1 MHPDGGGHI
10 ALFYRAEA
18 DYLSSVATFIEA
30 GLAAGE
36 AAFIAV
42 PGPKISPLQDTLGAQ
57 ASSVAFADMT
67 EMGRNP
73 AWIIPRVQ
81 EFIDSSAGRPVRY
94 VGEPIWAERT
104 PGELRE
110 ATRHEALINL
120 AFSGAPATILC
131 PYDTRRLSRPVLA
144 DAECTHPAL
153 QRSGEVTRSGRY
165 CGPDELPPEVDG
177 PLAPGPP
184 DAASL
189 TYRADLSG
197 VRALAGREASR
208 AGLPPR
214 RAADLVL
221 AVSEIA
227 ANTIRHT
234 GAHGTLRVWHDPRE
248 VVCEL
253 SDPGH
258 IEDPLAGRRRPV
270 PGSPGGHGLWIT
282 HQACDLVELRSGP
295 RGTTIRLH
303 MDRGAGR
310 LPQTRARRPWPA
322 GHFKSNCGFFV
333 CRTAILDMLFP
344 AVPTTQACTRRPAY
358 SHNVRR
364 AGAWRRHRRSSPPRA
379 SRLFTL
385 LASRGDG
392 RRSREHIC
400 REEPDK

>member
-1 MHPDGGGHI
+1 MHPGDGGHI
-10 ALFYRAEA
+10 ALFYRTEP
-18 DYLSSVATFIEA
+18 DYLSSVAAFIQK

-36 AAFIAV
+36 PAFVAV
-42 PGPKISPLQDTLGAQ
+42 PGHKIGPLRDALGTQ
-57 ASSVAFADMT
+57 AGSVAFADMT

-81 EFIDSSAGRPVRY
+81 AFIDAGGGRHVWY

-153 QRSGEVTRSGRY
+153 QRSGAVTPSARY
-165 CGPDELPPEVDG
+165 CGPDELPPQVDG
-177 PLAPGPP
+177 PLPPGPP

-189 TYRADLSG
+189 TYRTDLSG
-197 VRALAGREASR
+197 VRALAGREASH

-234 GAHGTLRVWHDPRE
+234 GGHGTLRVGHDPRE

-253 SDPGH
+253 NDPGH
-258 IEDPLAGRRRPV
+258 IKDPLAGRRRPA

-303 MDRGAGR
+303 MDREAGR
-310 LPQTRARRPWPA
+310 LPGRTGALRPLRT
-322 GHFKSNCGFFV
+322 GHFMS
-333 CRTAILDMLFP
+333 
-344 AVPTTQACTRRPAY
+344 
-358 SHNVRR
+358 
-364 AGAWRRHRRSSPPRA
+364 
-379 SRLFTL
+379 
-385 LASRGDG
+385 
-392 RRSREHIC
+392 
-400 REEPDK
+400 

>member
-1 MHPDGGGHI
+1 MYPDVGGHI
-10 ALFYRAEA
+10 ALFYRTEP
-18 DYLSSVATFIEA
+18 DYLGSVAGFIQK

-36 AAFIAV
+36 PAFAAV
-42 PGPKISPLQDTLGAQ
+42 PGHKIGPLRDALGPQ
-57 ASSVAFADMT
+57 AASVAFADMT
-67 EMGRNP
+67 EIGRNP

-81 EFIDSSAGRPVRY
+81 AFIDAGGGRHVRY
-94 VGEPIWAERT
+94 VGEPIWAGRT

-131 PYDTRRLSRPVLA
+131 PYDTRRLSRRVLA
-144 DAECTHPAL
+144 GAECTHPAL
-153 QRSGEVTRSGRY
+153 QRSGAVTRSGRY
-165 CGPDELPPEVDG
+165 IGPNEIPPQVDG
-177 PLAPGPP
+177 PLPPGPA

-189 TYRADLSG
+189 TYRTDLSA
-197 VRALAGREASR
+197 VRALADREASR

-234 GAHGTLRVWHDPRE
+234 GAQGTLRAWHDRRE

-253 SDPGH
+253 NDPGH
-258 IEDPLAGRRRPV
+258 VKDPLAGRRRPA

-303 MDRGAGR
+303 MDRPVGR
-310 LPQTRARRPWPA
+310 
-322 GHFKSNCGFFV
+322 
-333 CRTAILDMLFP
+333 
-344 AVPTTQACTRRPAY
+344 
-358 SHNVRR
+358 
-364 AGAWRRHRRSSPPRA
+364 
-379 SRLFTL
+379 
-385 LASRGDG
+385 
-392 RRSREHIC
+392 
-400 REEPDK
+400 